1 MISCVG
7 FIFGLSQKNYLY
19 AKIPTMAFTAFRDMK
34 PFPQLM
40 FSAFVILVSFL
51 AFLVLSLVA
60 AIPFFGLSSMLDI
73 PGIGDLTNPESIIL
87 LKYFQTVQAIGLF
100 IVPPLVLGYLYS
112 GNTWRY
118 LYLDKSFTSSTFLLV
133 IVLMF
138 AMAPFINFLGV
149 WNSNMSLPEW
159 MSGIERWMRETEED
173 AARLTEAFLN
183 VKTLPGLAF
192 NIFMV
197 AFLPAVGEELLFRGI
212 IQKIFTRM
220 TRSNHWGIWI
230 SAILFSAMH
239 LQFYGFVPRVLLG
252 ALFGYLLV
260 WSGSMWLPVLG
271 HFLNNALAVVAL
283 FFVNNGMVNP
293 KVEEFGSTSDSY
305 YAAILSLAIVLLL
318 LWVIKNQ
325 NKGKEIN
332 AAGLIN

>member
-1 MISCVG
+1 
-7 FIFGLSQKNYLY
+7 
-19 AKIPTMAFTAFRDMK
+19 MAFTAFRDMK
-34 PFPQLM
+34 PLPQLL

-51 AFLVLSLVA
+51 AFFVLSLIVA
-60 AIPFFGLSSMLDI
+60 LPIFGLNSILNLPTLTDLNN
-73 PGIGDLTNPESIIL
+73 PGTIAIL
-87 LKYFQTVQAIGLF
+87 KFFQTVQAIGLF
-100 IVPPLVLGYLYS
+100 ILPPLILGYLYL
-112 GNTWRY
+112 GNPLTY
-118 LYLDKSFTSSTFLLV
+118 LYLNRSFRSSTFLLV
-133 IVLMF
+133 LVLMF

-159 MSGIERWMRETEED
+159 MSGIEEWMRNSEEN
-173 AARLTEAFLN
+173 AAELTEAFLN

-197 AFLPAVGEELLFRGI
+197 ALLPAIGEELLFRGV

-239 LQFYGFVPRVLLG
+239 LQFYGFIPRALLG

-271 HFLNNALAVVAL
+271 HFLNNAIAVTAM
-283 FFVNNGMVNP
+283 FFINTELITP
-293 KVEEFGSTSDSY
+293 DVEEFGSTSGSY
-305 YAAILSLAIVLLL
+305 YAAIISLGMIVLLL
-318 LWVIKNQ
+318 YIIK
-325 NKGKEIN
+325 KENRGQQLSVEAIEKE
-332 AAGLIN
+332 G